1 LEGGM
6 LIFDILLEVVVGI
19 GGGETFG
26 RLILCDW
33 DISVPPAFNKPRPGP
48 DDWDVLD
55 DRFGLGLILLLDMV
69 VSFDLDE
76 SVFLGRG
83 GTIGGISEVSLGWFE
98 RLCRFSFSSSPNVPC
113 RRVE

>member
-1 LEGGM
+1 MVVEDGV
-6 LIFDILLEVVVGI
+6 FDILLEVVVGI

-33 DISVPPAFNKPRPGP
+33 DISVPPALNNPRPGP
-48 DDWDVLD
+48 VDWDVLD

-69 VSFDLDE
+69 VSFDLDV

-98 RLCRFSFSSSPNVPC
+98 RRCRFSFSSSPNVP
-113 RRVE
+113 